1 MADLKVYPDTVLR
14 KKTVPVETIDGHINR
29 LIYEMA
35 ETMYMKRGIGLAA
48 PQVGVSQKIV
58 VVDIGEGLIPLIN
71 PVIVEIDDEN
81 ESFEE
86 GCLSLPDIALKIDR
100 SRKIVVKGINLDGN
114 EIELEV
120 SDLLARV
127 FQHEVDHLEG
137 TLIIDRVSGVQKEL
151 LKSKLKKLRKNAQNM
166 DR

>member
-100 SRKIVVKGINLDGN
+100 SRKIVVKGINLDGS